1 MAPRRRSGR
10 RSPHASIRPS
20 PLLLDLAA
28 GRHPQGGEVDA
39 ALLAAAAQHRMTGL
53 LWTWAREHLSDQDL
67 RARLVM
73 KDLSVQAHLGRVW
86 SVLESSV
93 ALLDTVGIQTATVKG
108 VTAEARW
115 YSRRGERPCS
125 DVDLLL
131 APHQLDRA
139 AEALAILQP
148 EHPWVAHL
156 DGLVA
161 SRRVQAV
168 TLRVDGIQVD
178 LHLDLLKLGIPT
190 RGASAL
196 WDRTTPYPLPGG
208 GHVRVLDDTA
218 ALMHLLVHLNKDRFQ
233 RLLGF
238 ADIARIVASGRVDWE
253 LLQWDAAREG
263 IEVAVWRTLETV
275 LDELELPRPAEVD
288 RPRGPRAL
296 AWDMLWP
303 QAIRLRGSEGRLRY
317 RMRQNW
323 IALLARGRAREAA
336 RWWLREL
343 WPSALAVEV
352 HYKDIRGPYLWKL
365 LRGRLKAAVAQRRDV
380 VRIRQQIAAFK
391 DEGAPSTKQAV
402 VDPVAEGSDM
412 ER

>member
-1 MAPRRRSGR
+1 MALRRRPKR
-10 RSPHASIRPS
+10 RRPQGSSIQPS
-20 PLLLDLAA
+20 QLLLDLAA
-28 GRHPQGGEVDA
+28 GRPPRKVEVDA
-39 ALLAAAAQHRMTGL
+39 ALLMSAAQHRMTGL
-53 LWTWAREHLSDQDL
+53 LWTWAREHLSDEDL

-73 KDLSVQAHLGRVW
+73 QDLVKQAHLGRVW
-86 SVLESSV
+86 RVLESSV
-93 ALLDTVGIQTATVKG
+93 ALLDTAGIETATMKG

-115 YSRRGERPCS
+115 YGRRGERPCS
-125 DVDLLL
+125 DVDLWL
-131 APHQLDRA
+131 APDQLDRA
-139 AEALAILQP
+139 AETLAILQP

-178 LHLDLLKLGIPT
+178 LHTDLLKLGIPT

-196 WDRTTPYPLPGG
+196 WERTTPYPLPDG

-218 ALMHLLVHLNKDRFQ
+218 ALMHFLVHLNKDRFQ

-238 ADIARIVASGRVDWE
+238 ADIARIVASDRVDWH
-253 LLQWDAAREG
+253 LLQRDAAREG

-275 LDELELPRPAEVD
+275 LDELELPWPTEVA

-296 AWDMLWP
+296 AWDVLWP
-303 QAIRLRGSEGRLRY
+303 RTIRLRGSEGRMRY

-336 RWWLREL
+336 WWWLREL
-343 WPSALAVEV
+343 WPSVAAVEV
-352 HYKDIRGPYLWKL
+352 HYADIRGPYLWKL
-365 LRGRLKAAVAQRRDV
+365 LRGRVEAAVAQRRDV
-380 VRIRQQIAAFK
+380 TRIRQQIAVFK
-391 DEGAPSTKQAV
+391 GEGEPLSEQATIT
-402 VDPVAEGSDM
+402 EGPDM